1 MIERIIDWSAR
12 NRFIVLLAY
21 LIVTGFGVYATL
33 KLPVDA
39 LPDLSEN
46 QVIVFTE
53 WMGRSPQIIE
63 DQITYPLTTAL
74 QGLAGVKAV
83 RGSSMFGMSFVFV
96 IFDDDTDLYF
106 ARNRVAE
113 RLSIL
118 QAQLPKGAVP
128 TLGPDGTGVGHIFWY
143 TVQNQAN
150 TLSPSPKQQ
159 PSTHEQPTT
168 NNQKL
173 TTNNQPTT
181 KLDLAELRAV
191 QDWYIRY
198 KLAAVEGV
206 AEVASI
212 GGFVRQYQVDVDP
225 MRLRAYNVTMNE
237 VVSAI
242 QRNNNEVGGKL
253 VEVSGAEYFVRGQGY
268 IRSRA
273 DLDNALIRTGN
284 GGTPIPLKNVAT
296 VQLGAEI
303 RRGALDQNGEGEAV
317 GGIVVMR
324 SGANAREVIQRV
336 KEKITQI
343 SPGLPAGVEIR
354 ASYDR
359 STLIDEAVGTLER
372 ALLEA
377 ALVVAVVVALFL
389 LHFRS
394 IVRIIIEIPIS
405 VLLAFMFMYAFGITS
420 NIMSLGGIILA
431 IGVIVDSS
439 IVLVENAYR
448 NLANATARAAS
459 EGITLT
465 SDDFKRISID
475 SAKQVG
481 RAIFFSELIILVSFL
496 PVFLLTGQ
504 EGKLFHPLAYTK
516 TFTMLGSAIVVLTLI
531 PVLMTLLMH
540 GKFRPEDANHLT
552 RLFKWMYAPLIRA
565 ALQYRKTALGL
576 NLLALALAVPMA
588 LSVGSEFM
596 PPLDE
601 GSILFMPVTLP
612 NASLPEVNRILQTQD
627 RVIRTVP
634 EVEHVLGKLGRAET
648 ATDNAPV
655 SMIETII
662 LLKPRHLWREGITKK
677 DIIAELDKKLQ
688 IPGVRNGW
696 TQPIVNRIN
705 MLSTGVRTDIGL
717 KIYGK
722 NLDTLEHLAIRAE
735 EILQSVEGAA
745 DIAAER
751 GQRGAYLDISVK
763 TEAAARYGMT
773 IGDIQD
779 IVETAIGGQN
789 LGVII
794 EGRMRFP
801 VRARY
806 ASEFRSHP
814 DDLKRLLIPVNFSP
828 NAAQASMQAPAQNF
842 SQNVSQGSS
851 QNASNGETSGM
862 GSMQASSQ
870 GSSNQGS
877 ANQSSFAPA
886 NLFSDGNA
894 SGRVFMPLSALADI
908 TITHAPAMIASENGN
923 LRSVVF
929 LNARGRDMGS
939 VVEDAKR
946 VIEQDLALPAG
957 YSMEWSGQYEHKVRA
972 QRTIALIM
980 PIVFLVIFV
989 LLYFTLKDYKEAG
1002 VVMLS
1007 VPFALIGGV
1016 YTVYALGY
1024 NFSVAVW
1031 VGFIALYGVATETGV
1046 VMVVYLHEALDK
1058 RLRAFQRGER
1068 GEITNADIHDAALE
1082 GSILRLRPK
1091 LMTVLTAMIS
1101 LIPVMWS
1108 SGTGADVMKPLTAP
1122 MIGGLLTSAVHVL
1135 IITPVLFVMM
1145 KERALKRGSL
1155 TVSSMAEWMHE

>member
-1 MIERIIDWSAR
+1 MIEYIIEWSAR

-21 LIVTGFGVYATL
+21 LILTGFGIYAAA

-63 DQITYPLTTAL
+63 DQITYPLTIAL

-96 IFDDDTDLYF
+96 IFDDATNLYF
-106 ARNRVAE
+106 ARTRVAE
-113 RLSIL
+113 RLSVIK
-118 QAQLPKGAVP
+118 AQLPQAATP

-143 TVQNQAN
+143 TLSNTSAKPQA
-150 TLSPSPKQQ
+150 T
-159 PSTHEQPTT
+159 STNAQAPMT
-168 NNQKL
+168 NDQRPM
-173 TTNNQPTT
+173 TNDRPP

-198 KLAAVEGV
+198 QLASVEGV

-225 MRLRAYNVTMNE
+225 IRLRAYNLSMNE

-253 VEVSGAEYFVRGQGY
+253 IEMNSSEYFVRGQGY
-268 IRSRA
+268 IRSKA
-273 DLDNALIRTGN
+273 DLDNALIRTSG

-296 VQLGAEI
+296 VQLGGEI
-303 RRGALDQNGEGEAV
+303 RRGALDNNGEGQAV

-324 SGANAREVIQRV
+324 SGANARDVIGRV
-336 KEKITQI
+336 KEKIVQI
-343 SPGLPAGVEIR
+343 APGLPPGVEIR
-354 ASYDR
+354 TSYDR

-372 ALLEA
+372 ALVEA
-377 ALVVAVVVALFL
+377 AIVVAIVVALFL

-405 VLLAFMFMYAFGITS
+405 VLLAFIFMYAFGITS

-448 NLANATARAAS
+448 NLAHAAAQAA
-459 EGITLT
+459 ERGVALT
-465 SDDFKRISID
+465 NEEYNRISID

-516 TFTMLGSAIVVLTLI
+516 TFAMLGSAIVVLTLI

-540 GKFRPEDANHLT
+540 GKFRNEDANWLT
-552 RLFKWMYAPLIRA
+552 RFFKMLYAPVIRL
-565 ALQYRKTALGL
+565 ALKYRKTALGL
-576 NLLALALAVPMA
+576 NLVALAVAVPMA
-588 LSVGSEFM
+588 LSTGSEFM

-601 GSILFMPVTLP
+601 GSILFMPLTLP
-612 NASLPEVNRILQTQD
+612 NASLPEVNRILQAQD
-627 RVIRTVP
+627 RIIRTLP
-634 EVEHVLGKLGRAET
+634 EVAHVLGKAGRAET

-662 LLKPRHLWREGITKK
+662 LLKPRKEWRSGITKK
-677 DIIAELDKKLQ
+677 DIIAELDRKLQ

-717 KIYGK
+717 KIYGA
-722 NLDTLEHLAIRAE
+722 NLDTLERLAIRAE
-735 EILQSVEGAA
+735 ALLQKVEGAA

-751 GQRGAYLDISVK
+751 GQRGSYLDMSVK
-763 TEAAARYGMT
+763 KEAAARYGMT
-773 IGDIQD
+773 IGDVQD
-779 IVETAIGGQN
+779 IIETAIGGQN
-789 LGVII
+789 LGVIV

-806 ASEFRSHP
+806 ASDFRSMP
-814 DDLKRLLIPVNFSP
+814 DELKRLLVPVNLAPNAIPSAPQGLSP
-828 NAAQASMQAPAQNF
+828 NNSTSEASSMGAMQGSSTQGSPQNSSSAPAQTT
-842 SQNVSQGSS
+842 Q
-851 QNASNGETSGM
+851 NGESLLSGTRS
-862 GSMQASSQ
+862 G
-870 GSSNQGS
+870 
-877 ANQSSFAPA
+877 
-886 NLFSDGNA
+886 
-894 SGRVFMPLSALADI
+894 GRVFMPLSALVDI
-908 TITHAPAMIASENGN
+908 QIVEAPAMIASENGH

-929 LNARGRDMGS
+929 LNARARDMGS
-939 VVEDAKR
+939 VVDDAKR
-946 VIEQDLALPAG
+946 VIERELALPAG
-957 YSMEWSGQYEHKVRA
+957 YSVEWSGQYEHKVRA

-989 LLYFTLKDYKEAG
+989 LLYFTLKDYKEAA

-1007 VPFALIGGV
+1007 VPFALIGGI
-1016 YTVYALGY
+1016 YTVFALGY

-1068 GEITNADIHDAALE
+1068 EALTKSDIHEAALE

-1101 LIPVMWS
+1101 LVPVMWS
-1108 SGTGADVMKPLTAP
+1108 DGTGADVMKPLTAP

-1135 IITPVLFVMM
+1135 IITPVLFVIM
-1145 KERALKRGSL
+1145 KERALKRGTL
-1155 TVSSMAEWMHE
+1155 NVSSMADWMHD